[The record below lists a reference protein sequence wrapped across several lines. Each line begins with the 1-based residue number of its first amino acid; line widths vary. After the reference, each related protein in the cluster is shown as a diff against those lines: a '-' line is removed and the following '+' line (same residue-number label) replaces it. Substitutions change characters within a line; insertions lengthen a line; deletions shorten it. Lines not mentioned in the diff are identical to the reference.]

1 MTDLGSQEE
10 LVPDVNTK
18 TVSLE
23 WVLDMHITKQALGRL
38 ESYCLNADV
47 FYMTKSFVDKILS
60 GKTFTFS
67 SFSHRQSFP

>member
-1 MTDLGSQEE
+1 M
-10 LVPDVNTK
+10 PDVNTK

-23 WVLDMHITKQALGRL
+23 WVLDMHTTKQALGRL

-47 FYMTKSFVDKILS
+47 VYMTKSFVDKILS
-60 GKTFTFS
+60 GKTFALS